1 MHAKHVEGRESYH
14 ELDFVF
20 KDPKYDLQDNN
31 YLDDHRKEMMQRE
44 RDQEMLKLEALK
56 NKRSQLYNWNY
67 DTDKEIDHNL

>member
-1 MHAKHVEGRESYH
+1 
-14 ELDFVF
+14 
-20 KDPKYDLQDNN
+20 
-31 YLDDHRKEMMQRE
+31 MMQRE